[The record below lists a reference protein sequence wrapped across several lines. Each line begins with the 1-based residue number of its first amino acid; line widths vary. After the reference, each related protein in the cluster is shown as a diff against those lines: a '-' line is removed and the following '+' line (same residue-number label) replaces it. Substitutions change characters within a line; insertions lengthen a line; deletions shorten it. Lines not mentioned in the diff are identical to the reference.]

1 VEHISLAC
9 RNARLG
15 CYCLSLPMRPEHCK
29 LQEVKFYRTGLQKI
43 DLLQIGFSYSDD
55 SYLRTFFDLR
65 VSAVKNFYVCNNFH
79 GIVSLCVFHCQS
91 IIFAGWVRAYP

>member
-1 VEHISLAC
+1 MEHISFAC

-29 LQEVKFYRTGLQKI
+29 LQEVKFYMTGLEKI

-55 SYLRTFFDLR
+55 YYLRTFFDLR
-65 VSAVKNFYVCNNFH
+65 VSAIRLFTYV
-79 GIVSLCVFHCQS
+79 
-91 IIFAGWVRAYP
+91 IISMV